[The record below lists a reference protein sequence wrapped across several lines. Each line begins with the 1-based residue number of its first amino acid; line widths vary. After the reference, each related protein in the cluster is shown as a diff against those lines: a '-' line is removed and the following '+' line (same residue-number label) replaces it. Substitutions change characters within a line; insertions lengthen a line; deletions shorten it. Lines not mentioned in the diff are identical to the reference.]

1 MFYLFLKLDF
11 CLSEIKKLSKLK
23 NKTIFQ
29 ISSSSWF
36 QKCKKIWKKFIFWRN
51 SVQKTFLE
59 SRNLSIFLFKK
70 VGWICIW
77 LGISFKK
84 IVWFVS
90 KTVFANP
97 PTLKQ
102 KRAYCRSLPFE
113 MTIYILTLIK
123 KTWLRCRRVVRF
135 TILVRVGWQGAGKL
149 APQPNRDLEKF

>member
-11 CLSEIKKLSKLK
+11 CLSEIKNLSKLK

-77 LGISFKK
+77 LCISFKK
-84 IVWFVS
+84 ILWFVL
-90 KTVFANP
+90 KTVLTNP
-97 PTLKQ
+97 GLSEAIFWSFRLVPFGLTMFFQ
-102 KRAYCRSLPFE
+102 TFMMRALIWIGWDHLDLLSSMRS
-113 MTIYILTLIK
+113 
-123 KTWLRCRRVVRF
+123 
-135 TILVRVGWQGAGKL
+135 ILVL
-149 APQPNRDLEKF
+149 